1 MAEVQGVQE
10 NKKKLIIKQRHIS
23 PPPKILGMNVQQN
36 GKDSEASMPGL
47 DKTSMFK
54 FPFQRRARSL
64 SLPKDENGN
73 EIVEEEPQK
82 PPEEYESRL
91 KG

>member
-23 PPPKILGMNVQQN
+23 PPPKITSTGIVEEGEKKLDP
-36 GKDSEASMPGL
+36 KDSEASIVGL
-47 DKTSMFK
+47 EKTSMFQ

-73 EIVEEEPQK
+73 EIQEIEE
-82 PPEEYESRL
+82 
-91 KG
+91 